1 MELSPDITS
10 EDLQAF
16 LQEADEQ
23 LQLLDEDIVKLERDH
38 NNPELIKEIFRAAH
52 TLKGSSGMLGHQ
64 RMTELAHHMET
75 LLDKVRRKE
84 VPVSTEVV
92 DALLHSL
99 DALTMLKE
107 ELVSP
112 GLSEVDIAAS
122 IAELEVVLNA
132 GNDPSQTAA
141 VEVEIGKDDIVLS
154 VEDSAKLEA
163 VEESEQTAYSI
174 EIKFVDSTD
183 WAAVRCFQLFDAL
196 GQICETVASSPT
208 QEDVQEER
216 VGKSIA
222 LLVIADSDEP
232 IKSAVAG
239 IEDVERWSVE
249 NYVPGDIDE
258 STDSDIAVESAA
270 SEGAG
275 NQQRSQ
281 AAQTVR
287 IDVEKLDDLMNL
299 IGELVIDRTRI
310 VQISKVLETRYR
322 EDEMVQ
328 AISKTS
334 EHIEKVVD
342 ELQESTMKVRMLP
355 IGTVFNGFPRLMR
368 DLAQKVNKQVNFV
381 VDGQDTEIDRT
392 VIDRIRDPLVH
403 LLRNS
408 VDHGVESAED
418 RIAAGK
424 PEMGTIKLSAYHEQG
439 HIVIRVDD
447 DGKGID
453 AQKVKESAV
462 NKGLIT
468 AEVAARLSDAEAL
481 DLIFLPGASTAAKT
495 TDISGRGVGMD
506 IVKSNIE
513 AINGFVKIET
523 KVGEGTSFILRL
535 PLTLATLQALLVE
548 LDDTTYA
555 VPLVYVL
562 EAVSVNRDE
571 ITTIEGH
578 EVCRLRGD
586 VIPLLKL
593 RTVLALDEAETGAES
608 EQAWVVVV
616 RFGEKL
622 VGLAVDTLIELQE
635 IVVKSL
641 GNYIGDVKGV
651 AGASILGD
659 GRVVLIL
666 DIATLMNLAMQLASK
681 VELAMQK

>member
-1 MELSPDITS
+1 MDLSPDITS

-23 LQLLDEDIVKLERDH
+23 LQLLDEDIVKLEKDH
-38 NNPELIKEIFRAAH
+38 DNPELIKEIFRAAH
-52 TLKGSSGMLGHQ
+52 TLKGSSGMLGHL

-75 LLDKVRRKE
+75 VLDKVRRNE
-84 VPVSTEVV
+84 LPVSTEVV

-112 GLSEVDIAAS
+112 DVSEVDVAAS
-122 IAELEVVLNA
+122 IAELELVLND
-132 GNDPSQTAA
+132 GNEPDETAEEP
-141 VEVEIGKDDIVLS
+141 EVGKGDIVLT
-154 VEDSAKLEA
+154 VEDTAKLESA
-163 VEESEQTAYSI
+163 QEAEQVVYAI
-174 EIKFVDSTD
+174 EIRFVDSTD
-183 WAAVRCFQLFDAL
+183 WAAVRCFQLFDVL
-196 GQICETVASSPT
+196 GQICETVASKPT
-208 QEDVQEER
+208 MEDIQEER

-222 LLVIADSDEP
+222 LFVIAENDEA
-232 IKSAVAG
+232 IKGAVAA
-239 IEDVERWSVE
+239 IEDVEHWSVE
-249 NYVPGDIDE
+249 TYVPGEAAE
-258 STDSDIAVESAA
+258 SVDANVEKA
-270 SEGAG
+270 SSEDGG
-275 NQQRSQ
+275 PKQRAQS
-281 AAQTVR
+281 AQTVR

-322 EDEMVQ
+322 DDEMVQ

-408 VDHGVESAED
+408 VDHGIETAED

-447 DGKGID
+447 DGNGID
-453 AQKVKESAV
+453 PQKVKESAV

-468 AEVAARLSDAEAL
+468 AEVAARLSESECL
-481 DLIFLPGASTAAKT
+481 DLIFLPGSSTAAKT

-513 AINGFVKIET
+513 AINGFVKVET
-523 KVGEGTSFILRL
+523 KIGEGTSFILRL

-548 LDDTTYA
+548 LDDQTPVIA
-555 VPLVYVL
+555 VTHGSLTFDYSGC
-562 EAVSVNRDE
+562 ES
-571 ITTIEGH
+571 TH
-578 EVCRLRGD
+578 CCSSFRL
-586 VIPLLKL
+586 LL
-593 RTVLALDEAETGAES
+593 A
-608 EQAWVVVV
+608 
-616 RFGEKL
+616 
-622 VGLAVDTLIELQE
+622 
-635 IVVKSL
+635 
-641 GNYIGDVKGV
+641 
-651 AGASILGD
+651 
-659 GRVVLIL
+659 
-666 DIATLMNLAMQLASK
+666 
-681 VELAMQK
+681 